1 MKIYNNKE
9 QFNITFNSLEFTI
22 PKWESECNSDL
33 FYHIKSKESSR
44 WLDVVDASTIKDK
57 SMTYDEYKKDLE
69 SQEAKVHEMEDEID
83 RLKDEERMKKLEEM
97 ANVDAPKKKRA
108 WRPKKK

>member
-33 FYHIKSKESSR
+33 FYHIKSKESNL
-44 WLDVVDASTIKDK
+44 WLDVTDASTIKDK
-57 SMTYDEYKKDLE
+57 PMSYDDYKKTLE
-69 SQEAKVHEMEDEID
+69 SQESKVHEMEDEID
-83 RLKDEERMKKLEEM
+83 RLKDEERIKRLEEL
-97 ANVDAPKKKRA
+97 AVEDAPKKKPA